1 MRDLLLKF
9 LAWMLRVLARRTV
22 LRYKPGLVGVTG
34 SVGKTSTK
42 MAIAAVLKS
51 TRRVRASGKS
61 FNNEIGLPL
70 AILGDWESTEG
81 KFFWLKVFVFSLRQ
95 LVLRKA
101 DYPEIIILEYGVDRP
116 GDMNY
121 LLRIARPHIGVV
133 TALGE
138 IPVHVEFFAGPENIA
153 EEKSKLIAALPATGF
168 AILNADDEAVLDMK
182 EQTRAHPVTYGFQS
196 GPDVRVTNFENK
208 FEKDFQ
214 GVSFKL
220 SYAGNIVPVKIH
232 GVFGKTYAYAAAAA
246 AAVGLIYGL
255 NLVRIS
261 EALLEFSPPPGRLRL
276 IKGEKET
283 FIIDDTYN
291 ASPTAAHEALDVLRS
306 LSAKGGSASS
316 GKAIKRKIAVLGDM
330 LELGKYTLT
339 AHEGIGKVAAKSADI
354 LVTLGLK
361 AKFIA
366 ERAVKSGMSPK
377 KVFTFTNLEECARAL
392 EGMIQKGDLILV
404 KGSQGVRMEK
414 IVLEIMAEPQ
424 KAGELLVRQSPAWLK
439 KRGLYE

>member
-1 MRDLLLKF
+1 MKPLSGILRW
-9 LAWMLRVLARRTV
+9 LATLTLN
-22 LRYKPGLVGVTG
+22 RYKPSLIGVTG

-42 MAIAAVLKS
+42 MAIAAVLRS
-51 TRRVRASGKS
+51 GRRVRASGKS

-70 AILGDWESTEG
+70 TIIGDWDGTEG
-81 KFFWLKVFVFSLRQ
+81 KFFWFKVIFFAIGQ
-95 LVLRKA
+95 LLIRNPS
-101 DYPEIIILEYGVDRP
+101 YPELIVLEYGVDRP

-121 LLRIARPHIGVV
+121 LLRVTRPHIGVV

-138 IPVHVEFFAGPENIA
+138 IPVHVEFFAGPEKVA
-153 EEKSKLIAALPATGF
+153 EEKTKLVAALPATGF
-168 AILNADDEAVLDMK
+168 AILNADDEVVSDMK
-182 EQTRAHPVTYGFQS
+182 EQSRAHPVTYGFES
-196 GPDVRVTNFENK
+196 GTDVRITNFENR

-220 SYAGNIVPVKIH
+220 SYAGNIVPVRIRN
-232 GVFGKTYAYAAAAA
+232 VFGKTYAYAAAAA
-246 AAVGLIYGL
+246 ASVGLIYGM

-261 EALLEFSPPPGRLRL
+261 EALLEFNPPPGRLRL
-276 IKGEKET
+276 INGEKES

-306 LSAKGGSASS
+306 L
-316 GKAIKRKIAVLGDM
+316 KAKRKIAVLGDM
-330 LELGKYTLT
+330 LELGKYTLA
-339 AHEGIGKVAAKSADI
+339 AHEGIGKLAAKSADI
-354 LVTLGLK
+354 VMTLGMK

-366 ERAVKSGMSPK
+366 ERAVKSGMSQK
-377 KVFTFTNLEECARAL
+377 KVFVFTNLEECAKAL

-424 KAGELLVRQSPAWLK
+424 KAGELLVRQSPVWLK
-439 KRGLYE
+439 KKGLYE